1 MSDSLIINRH
11 IDAMELRAVAD
22 EQLRRA
28 ALSVCSV
35 MGGRG
40 ESVDQIRAVLEALG
54 LDVLAPRL

>member
-11 IDAMELRAVAD
+11 IDAMELRPVAD

-28 ALSVCSV
+28 ALCVCSV

-40 ESVDQIRAVLEALG
+40 EHVDQIRAVLEALG
-54 LDVLAPRL
+54 LDDLAPRP